1 MERRTRPRPTRL
13 FLTLCAGLL
22 LLAMLSQ
29 QPWAAGPR
37 GFAKGALA
45 PLEAAMTAVGD
56 RVSQL
61 TSGFG
66 DSSRLRAEND
76 QLKAQNAEL
85 QRQLAQ
91 LQAQGLDNQDL
102 RQALDF
108 ERTYG
113 RSMVAAQ
120 VVGRGPDGFSMT
132 LEIDRGSS
140 DGVRQGMV
148 VVSGAGLVGKVT
160 ETGPHA
166 AIVETLAD
174 PQSRVNAYLSRS
186 ALEGTVAG
194 GPDAL
199 QMLINP
205 RFGVTPADGEWAI
218 TSGVGGGYPRGLVV
232 GVVASVTHR
241 DSATNDSARV
251 TWVNDPSALSVVLVI
266 EDFTPS

>member
-120 VVGRGPDGFSMT
+120 
-132 LEIDRGSS
+132 
-140 DGVRQGMV
+140 
-148 VVSGAGLVGKVT
+148 A
-160 ETGPHA
+160 
-166 AIVETLAD
+166 
-174 PQSRVNAYLSRS
+174 
-186 ALEGTVAG
+186 
-194 GPDAL
+194 
-199 QMLINP
+199 
-205 RFGVTPADGEWAI
+205 
-218 TSGVGGGYPRGLVV
+218 
-232 GVVASVTHR
+232 
-241 DSATNDSARV
+241 
-251 TWVNDPSALSVVLVI
+251 
-266 EDFTPS
+266 